1 MHFVCIFFW
10 KSVLF
15 YSKTI
20 IFPKKILHMSG
31 KSCTFEAILNVCKI
45 MKGEEILALFEKFEQ
60 AATKVNNVECW
71 SARSICPLL
80 GYTDWRNFMKAIE
93 KAKESCISAGER
105 ELDHFV
111 GVNKMVSLGSGSQR
125 SIEDIL
131 LTRYACYLIA
141 QNGDPRK
148 QEIAFAQNYFAV
160 QTRRAELVQQR
171 ILESERVLARKKLRE
186 TESRLSK
193 VVYEHGVDDKGFAI
207 MRSKGDS
214 ALFGMPTKDLKTKFG
229 LEKQSKPL
237 ADVLPT
243 IGIKAKDLAAE
254 MTSTNVEQKNLH
266 GLNPITRE
274 HVDNTIAVREMLRS
288 RGIEPTRLQ
297 PAEDV
302 NKVERRLKSEEK
314 KTLPKKK

>member
-1 MHFVCIFFW
+1 M
-10 KSVLF
+10 KSED
-15 YSKTI
+15 
-20 IFPKKILHMSG
+20 ILS
-31 KSCTFEAILNVCKI
+31 
-45 MKGEEILALFEKFEQ
+45 LFERFEQ
-60 AATKVNNVECW
+60 AATKINNIECW

-80 GYTDWRNFMKAIE
+80 GYSDWRNFVKAID
-93 KAKESCISAGER
+93 KAKESCVNAGER

-111 GVNKMVSLGSGSQR
+111 DANKMINLAKGAQR
-125 SIEDIL
+125 SIDDIL

-148 QEIAFAQNYFAV
+148 PEIAFAQNYFAV

-207 MRSKGDS
+207 MRSKGDA
-214 ALFGMPTKDLKTKFG
+214 ALFGMPTKDLKNKFG
-229 LEKQSKPL
+229 IEKQNKPL

-254 MTSTNVEQKNLH
+254 MTSTNVENKNLH

-274 HVDNTIAVREMLRS
+274 HVDNNVAVREMLRG
-288 RGIEPTRLQ
+288 RGIEPAQLQ

-314 KTLPKKK
+314 KALPKKSK

>member
-1 MHFVCIFFW
+1 
-10 KSVLF
+10 
-15 YSKTI
+15 
-20 IFPKKILHMSG
+20 
-31 KSCTFEAILNVCKI
+31 

-60 AATKVNNVECW
+60 AATNVNNVECW

-125 SIEDIL
+125 SIEDVL

-274 HVDNTIAVREMLRS
+274 HVDNNIAVREMLRS

>member
-1 MHFVCIFFW
+1 MHFVCI
-10 KSVLF
+10 LLLNC
-15 YSKTI
+15 
-20 IFPKKILHMSG
+20 LHMSE
-31 KSCTFEAILNVCKI
+31 KSSTFAAFLNVCKI
-45 MKGEEILALFEKFEQ
+45 MKSEEILALFEKFEQ

-125 SIEDIL
+125 SIEDVL

-274 HVDNTIAVREMLRS
+274 HVDNNIAVREMLRS

>member
-1 MHFVCIFFW
+1 M
-10 KSVLF
+10 KS
-15 YSKTI
+15 
-20 IFPKKILHMSG
+20 
-31 KSCTFEAILNVCKI
+31 
-45 MKGEEILALFEKFEQ
+45 EEILALFERFEQ
-60 AATKVNNVECW
+60 AATKINDVECW

-80 GYTDWRNFMKAIE
+80 GYADWRNFVKAIE
-93 KAKESCISAGER
+93 KAKESCINAGER

-111 GVNKMVSLGSGSQR
+111 DANKMIDLPKGAQR
-125 SIEDIL
+125 SINDIL

-148 QEIAFAQNYFAV
+148 PEIAFAQNYFAV

-193 VVYEHGVDDKGFAI
+193 VVYEHGVDDLGFAI

-214 ALFGMPTKDLKTKFG
+214 ALFGMPTKDLKNKFG

-274 HVDNTIAVREMLRS
+274 HVDNNIAVREMLRS
-288 RGIEPTRLQ
+288 RGIEPSRLQ

-314 KTLPKKK
+314 KSLPKKKK

>member
-1 MHFVCIFFW
+1 M
-10 KSVLF
+10 KS
-15 YSKTI
+15 
-20 IFPKKILHMSG
+20 
-31 KSCTFEAILNVCKI
+31 ED
-45 MKGEEILALFEKFEQ
+45 ILALFERFEQ
-60 AATKVNNVECW
+60 AATKFNDVECW

-80 GYTDWRNFMKAIE
+80 GYTDWRNFTKAID
-93 KAKESCISAGER
+93 KAKESCVNAGEA
-105 ELDHFV
+105 ESDHFV
-111 GVNKMVSLGSGSQR
+111 GVNKMVSLGSGAQR
-125 SIEDIL
+125 SIDDIL

-148 QEIAFAQNYFAV
+148 PEIAFAQNYFAV

-186 TESRLSK
+186 TETRLSK

-207 MRSKGDS
+207 MRSRGDA
-214 ALFGMPTKDLKTKFG
+214 ALFGMSTKDLKNKFG
-229 LEKQSKPL
+229 IEKQNKPL

-266 GLNPITRE
+266 GINPITRE
-274 HVDNTIAVREMLRS
+274 HVDNNVAVREMLRS
-288 RGIEPTRLQ
+288 RGIEPSRLQ

-314 KTLPKKK
+314 KALPKKKNDK

>member
-1 MHFVCIFFW
+1 M
-10 KSVLF
+10 KS
-15 YSKTI
+15 
-20 IFPKKILHMSG
+20 
-31 KSCTFEAILNVCKI
+31 
-45 MKGEEILALFEKFEQ
+45 EEIIALFERFEQ
-60 AATKVNNVECW
+60 AATKINDIECW

-80 GYTDWRNFMKAIE
+80 GYADWRNFVKAIE
-93 KAKESCISAGER
+93 KAKESCLNAGER

-148 QEIAFAQNYFAV
+148 PEIAFAQNYFAV

-186 TESRLSK
+186 TEGRLSK

-207 MRSKGDS
+207 MRSKGDA
-214 ALFGMPTKDLKTKFG
+214 ALFGMPTKDLKSKFG
-229 LEKQSKPL
+229 IEKQNKPL

-254 MTSTNVEQKNLH
+254 MTSTNVENKNLH

-274 HVDNTIAVREMLRS
+274 HVDNNIAVREMLRS
-288 RGIEPTRLQ
+288 RGIEPARLQ
-297 PAEDV
+297 PAEDI

-314 KTLPKKK
+314 KALPKKKK

>member
-1 MHFVCIFFW
+1 M
-10 KSVLF
+10 KSNE
-15 YSKTI
+15 I
-20 IFPKKILHMSG
+20 I
-31 KSCTFEAILNVCKI
+31 
-45 MKGEEILALFEKFEQ
+45 ALFERFEQ
-60 AATKVNNVECW
+60 AATKINDIECW

-80 GYTDWRNFMKAIE
+80 GYADWRNFVKAIE
-93 KAKESCISAGER
+93 KAKESCINAGER

-148 QEIAFAQNYFAV
+148 PEIAFAQNYFAV

-207 MRSKGDS
+207 MRSKGDA
-214 ALFGMPTKDLKTKFG
+214 ALFGMPTKDLKSKFG
-229 LEKQSKPL
+229 IEKQNKPL

-254 MTSTNVEQKNLH
+254 MTSTNVENKNLH

-274 HVDNTIAVREMLRS
+274 HVDNNIAVREMLRS
-288 RGIEPTRLQ
+288 RGIEPARLQ
-297 PAEDV
+297 PAEDI

-314 KTLPKKK
+314 KALPKKTK

>member
-1 MHFVCIFFW
+1 M
-10 KSVLF
+10 KS
-15 YSKTI
+15 
-20 IFPKKILHMSG
+20 
-31 KSCTFEAILNVCKI
+31 
-45 MKGEEILALFEKFEQ
+45 EEIIALFERFEQ
-60 AATKVNNVECW
+60 AATKINDIECW

-80 GYTDWRNFMKAIE
+80 GYTAWRNFLTAIE
-93 KAKESCISAGER
+93 RAKEACINAGER

-111 GVNKMVSLGSGSQR
+111 GVNKMIDLPKGAQR
-125 SIEDIL
+125 SIDDIL

-148 QEIAFAQNYFAV
+148 PEIAFAQNYFAV

-207 MRSKGDS
+207 MRSKGDA
-214 ALFGMPTKDLKTKFG
+214 ALFGMPTKELKNRFG
-229 LEKQSKPL
+229 IEKQNKPL

-254 MTSTNVEQKNLH
+254 MTSTNVENKNLH

-274 HVDNTIAVREMLRS
+274 HVDNNIAVREMLRS
-288 RGIEPTRLQ
+288 RGIEPARLQ

-314 KTLPKKK
+314 KALPKKKK

>member
-1 MHFVCIFFW
+1 
-10 KSVLF
+10 
-15 YSKTI
+15 
-20 IFPKKILHMSG
+20 
-31 KSCTFEAILNVCKI
+31 

-266 GLNPITRE
+266 GLNPVTRE
-274 HVDNTIAVREMLRS
+274 HVDNNIAVREMLRS

>member
-1 MHFVCIFFW
+1 M
-10 KSVLF
+10 KS
-15 YSKTI
+15 
-20 IFPKKILHMSG
+20 
-31 KSCTFEAILNVCKI
+31 
-45 MKGEEILALFEKFEQ
+45 EEILALFEKFEQ

-105 ELDHFV
+105 EWDHFV

-125 SIEDIL
+125 SIEDVL

-266 GLNPITRE
+266 GLSPITRE
-274 HVDNTIAVREMLRS
+274 HVDNNIAVREMLRS
-288 RGIEPTRLQ
+288 RGIEPTLLQ

>member
-1 MHFVCIFFW
+1 
-10 KSVLF
+10 
-15 YSKTI
+15 
-20 IFPKKILHMSG
+20 
-31 KSCTFEAILNVCKI
+31 

-125 SIEDIL
+125 SIEDVL

-266 GLNPITRE
+266 GLNPLTRE
-274 HVDNTIAVREMLRS
+274 HVDNNIAVREMLRS

>member
-1 MHFVCIFFW
+1 M
-10 KSVLF
+10 KSED
-15 YSKTI
+15 I
-20 IFPKKILHMSG
+20 I
-31 KSCTFEAILNVCKI
+31 
-45 MKGEEILALFEKFEQ
+45 ALFERFEQ
-60 AATKVNNVECW
+60 AATRIKDVECW
-71 SARSICPLL
+71 SAREICPLL
-80 GYTDWRNFMKAIE
+80 GYTDWRNFVKAIE
-93 KAKESCISAGER
+93 KAKESCLNAGEK
-105 ELDHFV
+105 ESDHFV
-111 GVNKMVSLGSGSQR
+111 GVNKMIDLPKGATR

-148 QEIAFAQNYFAV
+148 QEISFAQNYFAV

-207 MRSKGDS
+207 MRSKGDA
-214 ALFGMPTKDLKTKFG
+214 ALFGIPTKDLKTKFG
-229 LEKQSKPL
+229 LEKQNKPL

-254 MTSTNVEQKNLH
+254 MTSTNVENKNIH

-274 HVDNTIAVREMLRS
+274 HVDNNIAVREMLRS
-288 RGIEPTRLQ
+288 RGIEPAQLQ

-314 KTLPKKK
+314 KALPKKK

>member
-1 MHFVCIFFW
+1 
-10 KSVLF
+10 
-15 YSKTI
+15 
-20 IFPKKILHMSG
+20 
-31 KSCTFEAILNVCKI
+31 

-111 GVNKMVSLGSGSQR
+111 DANKMINLAKGAQR

-274 HVDNTIAVREMLRS
+274 HVDNNIAVREMLRS